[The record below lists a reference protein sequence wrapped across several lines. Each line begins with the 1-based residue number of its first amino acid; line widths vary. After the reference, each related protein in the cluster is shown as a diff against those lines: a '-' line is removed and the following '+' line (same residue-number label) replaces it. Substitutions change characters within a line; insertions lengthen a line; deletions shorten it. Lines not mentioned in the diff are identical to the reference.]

1 MPGLPRRG
9 EAGAEPLLVHA
20 FGGAFCSALEPARPF
35 SVLSFPDELTRH
47 SFLHRESARAA
58 GSPPTPAPRPP
69 GSTPALTSHPASS

>member
-9 EAGAEPLLVHA
+9 EAGAGRRCFVHA

-47 SFLHRESARAA
+47 SFLHGESAREAE
-58 GSPPTPAPRPP
+58 SAPSLALRGPQARP
-69 GSTPALTSHPASS
+69 